1 MSQENVE
8 TVRSIYE
15 DWARGRMSAGVE
27 MFDSEIVFE
36 SFMPD
41 ADEPVVAIGPE
52 QIAAFMR
59 EFLAQ
64 WTDYRLVGE
73 EFCDLGSKVF
83 VLGRQTALGVH
94 SGVEVEDPM
103 HSIWTFRS
111 DRVVGLRFTP
121 SRQEALEVAGLSE

>member
-8 TVRSIYE
+8 IVRSIYE
-15 DWARGRMSAGVE
+15 EWARGRMSAGVE
-27 MFDSEIVFE
+27 MFDAEIVFE

-41 ADEPVVAIGPE
+41 ADERVVANGPE
-52 QIAAFMR
+52 EIAAFMR

-73 EFCDLGSKVF
+73 QFRDMGSKVF
-83 VLGRQTALGVH
+83 VLGHQTALGAH

-103 HSIWTFRS
+103 HSVWTFRG

-121 SRQEALEVAGLSE
+121 SRQEAIEAAGLSE